1 MTIVFMYHGIYSTW
15 KSNLHTCPI
24 QQNASASVYLTCFA
38 ICLIF
43 WICLNDSEEMV
54 NQISFHNPF
63 KNQKWFINYLK
74 ASFKQLTENVNCNV
88 IIEILSRKC
97 CLFGFDRFTDHF
109 FCVWI
114 VNNSDF
120 KLLKENMN
128 IWPDCWNIQ
137 FQYVLTL
144 KSIIWYN
151 ALIVYIH
158 VW

>member
-15 KSNLHTCPI
+15 QSNLHTCPI
-24 QQNASASVYLTCFA
+24 QQSSSASVYWTCFA

-63 KNQKWFINYLK
+63 KNQTWFINYLK

-97 CLFGFDRFTDHF
+97 CLFGFRQFLSCLTDLLIIF
-109 FCVWI
+109 FVSELWI
-114 VNNSDF
+114 ILISN
-120 KLLKENMN
+120 
-128 IWPDCWNIQ
+128 CWKRTWIYDPIAEIFSFSMYLRLNQ
-137 FQYVLTL
+137 
-144 KSIIWYN
+144 
-151 ALIVYIH
+151 
-158 VW
+158 